1 VEHREVGGADP
12 ETVSQF
18 GSKLRS
24 LVALMRAGGLPL
36 DTVRAELLA
45 EADELTC

>member
-1 VEHREVGGADP
+1 MGGADR

-24 LVALMRAGGLPL
+24 LVALMLAGGLPL
-36 DTVRAELLA
+36 DTVRAELLGVA
-45 EADELTC
+45 NELMS